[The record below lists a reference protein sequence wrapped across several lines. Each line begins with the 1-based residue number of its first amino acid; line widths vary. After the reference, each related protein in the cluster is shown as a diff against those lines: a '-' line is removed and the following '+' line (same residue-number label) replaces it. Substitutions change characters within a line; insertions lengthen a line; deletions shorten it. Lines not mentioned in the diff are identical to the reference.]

1 MVSLQNNCFL
11 HSSCDCFSL
20 DKIFPILD
28 IIRLLVLNPTICKYL
43 LENDQKSIDFLSQLI
58 RYVQPDQSANTML
71 IFRTFANLF
80 SNNLGEKFLYQNC
93 NSILAKTLI
102 CLPLAKK
109 NTQIA
114 LTNVI
119 LNYCIYAYR
128 NNNQDLSKYL
138 YECYRDMVDVQLE
151 TDGAKRLILG
161 LGTLFCTNAELVL
174 DVRTMPDNNAKQFF
188 TSLDKS
194 ASQLSA
200 DTLQCLEECRGLL
213 KTL

>member
-1 MVSLQNNCFL
+1 
-11 HSSCDCFSL
+11 
-20 DKIFPILD
+20 
-28 IIRLLVLNPTICKYL
+28 
-43 LENDQKSIDFLSQLI
+43 
-58 RYVQPDQSANTML
+58 
-71 IFRTFANLF
+71 
-80 SNNLGEKFLYQNC
+80 
-93 NSILAKTLI
+93 
-102 CLPLAKK
+102 
-109 NTQIA
+109 
-114 LTNVI
+114 
-119 LNYCIYAYR
+119 
-128 NNNQDLSKYL
+128 
-138 YECYRDMVDVQLE
+138 MVDVQLE